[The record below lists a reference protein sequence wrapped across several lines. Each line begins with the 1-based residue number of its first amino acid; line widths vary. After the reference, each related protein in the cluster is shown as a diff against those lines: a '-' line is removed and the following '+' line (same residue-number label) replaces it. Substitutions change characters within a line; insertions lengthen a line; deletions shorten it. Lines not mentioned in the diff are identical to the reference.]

1 MKGSNGIQKMK
12 IKPTPTNQ
20 NYEKRH
26 SFDKKCEQSTF
37 SSCALENLES
47 SQLAVKRCSD
57 DSGAIR
63 MKKCRKEVPEEG
75 LTEKQNQL
83 LDTVSL
89 TFKECSSFED
99 HSTETNTTLQNQTK
113 LVSTK
118 QQIAAIVDQLGG
130 ICCDNSKLPGFDELL
145 ARYRYIRQQ
154 PPENWE
160 RKTIEVEKLVNCFQE
175 TLPIVCQGRHT
186 ATRNDST
193 VFGYTIVI
201 AFSTMISEL
210 NEYSTKFPNIK
221 EMMDKSKKKIQEI
234 ECHKSDEEDMIF
246 QYVSFHMIWFLDIIM
261 VFLQRIKT
269 SKVRDALSTWSKVF
283 D

>member
-1 MKGSNGIQKMK
+1 MKGSNGIQKMI
-12 IKPTPTNQ
+12 IKLTPSDQ
-20 NYEKRH
+20 NYEERH
-26 SFDKKCEQSTF
+26 SFDKELGKSTF
-37 SSCALENLES
+37 SSCAVENLKS
-47 SQLAVKRCSD
+47 SQLAVKRCLD
-57 DSGAIR
+57 DSETTR
-63 MKKCRKEVPEEG
+63 MKKCRKEVPDEG

-89 TFKECSSFED
+89 TLGGNSIMRD
-99 HSTETNTTLQNQTK
+99 HSTENNTTLQDQTK
-113 LVSTK
+113 LVSTE
-118 QQIAAIVDQLGG
+118 QQISTIVDQLWG

-201 AFSTMISEL
+201 AFSTMTSEL
-210 NEYSTKFPNIK
+210 NEYSTKFPKIK
-221 EMMDKSKKKIQEI
+221 EMFDRSKKKIQEI

-246 QYVSFHMIWFLDIIM
+246 QY
-261 VFLQRIKT
+261 RIKT
-269 SKVRDALSTWSKVF
+269 SKVKYVLSTWSKVF